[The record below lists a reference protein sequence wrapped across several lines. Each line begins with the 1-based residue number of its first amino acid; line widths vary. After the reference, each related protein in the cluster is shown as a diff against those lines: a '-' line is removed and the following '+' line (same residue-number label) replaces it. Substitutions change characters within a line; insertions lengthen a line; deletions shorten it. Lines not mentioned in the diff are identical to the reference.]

1 MKKHSF
7 LLISFV
13 MMSAFFVGG
22 CLDTALKP
30 PEMKFAG
37 IRIVDADT
45 FGATLEISIEAY
57 NPNPIQIGIDRYDAT
72 LFINEKEIAT
82 QSGGGITLEPRG
94 KQMFSVKGYFSF
106 GNILGTTADIFPDL
120 LKGKASL
127 DYRVAGSVTAKAAG
141 ITFNSPISSSGK
153 INITTEFTK

>member
-1 MKKHSF
+1 
-7 LLISFV
+7 
-13 MMSAFFVGG
+13 MSAFFVGG

-37 IRIVDADT
+37 IRIIDANPS
-45 FGATLEISIEAY
+45 GATLEISIEAY
-57 NPNPIQIGIDRYDAT
+57 NPNPIQIGIDHYDAK

-106 GNILGTTADIFPDL
+106 GNILGTTAEIFPDL

-153 INITTEFTK
+153 INITTEFSK